1 MSLPA
6 YNYSDEVRRNPVT
19 AAHAEGYAAGMEAA
33 AKIVLDRVSLEPDE
47 LAAAIRAAATN
58 ARPSNS
64 AGDNP
69 GDLT

>member
-47 LAAAIRAAATN
+47 LAAAIRAAADE
-58 ARPSNS
+58 RPSNS
-64 AGDNP
+64 AGDNN